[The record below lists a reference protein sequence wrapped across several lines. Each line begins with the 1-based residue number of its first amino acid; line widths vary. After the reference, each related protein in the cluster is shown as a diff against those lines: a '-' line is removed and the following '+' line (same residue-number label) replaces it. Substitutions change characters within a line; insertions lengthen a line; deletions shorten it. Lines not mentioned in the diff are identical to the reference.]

1 MSQLNQALITLGR
14 KMLIWCQHSDLIW
27 TLSSCGTR
35 IHQVS
40 HAKMRCHVYF
50 TRFLFSRTKALK
62 LDSDYCILDYVLTF
76 APVVLVC
83 LFFNTLQEIWSF
95 FTTKQEETFFFFSY
109 FQVLWKTSEN
119 FRNGLYHI
127 CQWKEWEIVL
137 CPFHPTLQ
145 LLRVFL
151 LCMGDGG
158 VLISFPVSTFEL
170 FTFKYII

>member
-62 LDSDYCILDYVLTF
+62 LDSDHCILDYVLTF

-95 FTTKQEETFFFFSY
+95 FTTKQEETFFFFLFSSS
-109 FQVLWKTSEN
+109 LKN
-119 FRNGLYHI
+119 FWEL
-127 CQWKEWEIVL
+127 QEWSLPHLSME
-137 CPFHPTLQ
+137 
-145 LLRVFL
+145 RV
-151 LCMGDGG
+151 GNST
-158 VLISFPVSTFEL
+158 VSFPPHTSVA
-170 FTFKYII
+170 